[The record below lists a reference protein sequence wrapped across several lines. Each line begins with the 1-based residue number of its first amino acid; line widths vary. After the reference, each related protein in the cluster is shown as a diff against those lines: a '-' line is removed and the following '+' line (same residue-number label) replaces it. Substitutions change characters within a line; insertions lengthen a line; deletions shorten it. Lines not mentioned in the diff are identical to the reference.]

1 MIYLINNKYYI
12 RVAPLKY
19 TEINFE
25 LKNDDVVIK
34 PTQNRIEAN
43 GTMVIKEVNF
53 QNEKEKIKHSLLDK
67 EENNS
72 SDDIKET
79 RRYRKRR

>member
-1 MIYLINNKYYI
+1 
-12 RVAPLKY
+12 
-19 TEINFE
+19 
-25 LKNDDVVIK
+25 
-34 PTQNRIEAN
+34 
-43 GTMVIKEVNF
+43 MVIKEVNF